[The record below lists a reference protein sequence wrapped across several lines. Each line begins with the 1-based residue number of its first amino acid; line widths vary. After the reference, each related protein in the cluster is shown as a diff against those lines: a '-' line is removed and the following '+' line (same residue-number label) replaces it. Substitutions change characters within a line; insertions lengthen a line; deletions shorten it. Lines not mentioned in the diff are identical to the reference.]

1 MYGVSSLD
9 ELRQIALQQI
19 AKTYRANGVHA
30 LSGVDFVLK
39 SGELHTVAG
48 ENGAGKSTLM
58 HILGGFIKPDS
69 GKILLDGKQQH
80 FSAPAAALRAG
91 IGMVRQ
97 RPALVEQFSVWEN
110 CALGRAAGTGGG
122 FFFNRKKAREAAVVL
137 AAKLGFRLPLDSK
150 AGELTLAG
158 QKKTAVLSLVMRGAS
173 FFIFDEP
180 LAYLRRDEKDEMR
193 ELFLSLRN
201 AGKGVAVIAH
211 EIQEMFPISD
221 RITVLRNGRVVLS
234 GAQNMLDEA
243 QVVAAMFGKLADT
256 TGILK
261 KKTQILSGGSVLSVE
276 NLRVNDSPGFYP
288 LENINLEVR
297 RGEIVGIAG
306 ARESGVGTLERTLA
320 GFIKP
325 DGGAVTIHGMSQSK
339 TVGTAGANQGQGG
352 FAYIGLGS
360 NSGAF
365 APSLSVRDNLILH
378 KHWKR
383 ANGWGFLDRKALSG
397 FAASLVAGAGLSM
410 PVDAPV
416 SSLSGG
422 MLARIIAER
431 ELAKEADVLL
441 LSDPSAGLDLQA
453 LNALLVKIRKFA
465 DAGGGVLL
473 FLGGVSFDRTIDE
486 TVNRTINQTGGAA
499 FDEPGSL
506 SGAHE
511 LAEICDRVYFIENG
525 RIVSHESG
533 EFGRTKTAEFSD
545 SVQPVQPGKTT
556 IKERRSV

>member
-1 MYGVSSLD
+1 LG
-9 ELRQIALQQI
+9 ELRQIALRQI
-19 AKTYRANGVHA
+19 TKTYRENGVHA
-30 LSGVDFVLK
+30 LSGVDFALK
-39 SGELHTVAG
+39 QGELHTVAG

-58 HILGGFIKPDS
+58 HILGGFIRPDS
-69 GKILLDGKQQH
+69 GKILLDGKPQH
-80 FSAPAAALRAG
+80 FLAPAAALRAG

-97 RPALVEQFSVWEN
+97 RPALVEHFSVWEN

-122 FFFNRKKAREAAVVL
+122 FFFNRKKARETVAAL
-137 AAKLGFRLPLDSK
+137 CAKLGFRLPLDIK
-150 AGELTLAG
+150 AGELSLAG
-158 QKKTAVLSLVMRGAS
+158 QKKTAVLSLVMHGAS

-211 EIQEMFPISD
+211 EIGEIFPVSD
-221 RITVLRNGRVVLS
+221 RVTVLRNGRVVLS
-234 GAQNMLDEA
+234 GEQNKLDET
-243 QVVAAMFGKLADT
+243 QVVAAMFGKRADAN
-256 TGILK
+256 GVVR
-261 KKTQILSGGSVLSVE
+261 KKTRSRSHADGSVSGTVLFVKH
-276 NLRVNDSPGFYP
+276 LRVDGYPAVYP
-288 LENINLEVR
+288 LEDINLEVR
-297 RGEIVGIAG
+297 RGEIIGIAG
-306 ARESGVGTLERTLA
+306 ARESGVETLERTLA

-325 DGGAVTIHGMSQSK
+325 DGGSVTVHGTAFQPEH
-339 TVGTAGANQGQGG
+339 TGAGANQGQSG

-378 KHWKR
+378 EHRKR
-383 ANGWGFLDRKALSG
+383 ANTWGFLDRKALSG
-397 FAASLVAGAGLSM
+397 FAASLVAGAGLSV
-410 PVDAPV
+410 PPAAPV

-453 LNALLVKIRKFA
+453 LNALLVKIRRYA

-473 FLGGVSFDRTIDE
+473 FLGGVSFDRTDGIAVDE
-486 TVNRTINQTGGAA
+486 T
-499 FDEPGSL
+499 GSL

-525 RIVSHESG
+525 RIVSRE
-533 EFGRTKTAEFSD
+533 
-545 SVQPVQPGKTT
+545 PGKPAP
-556 IKERRSV
+556 KELRSV

>member
-1 MYGVSSLD
+1 LD
-9 ELRQIALQQI
+9 DLRQIALQQI
-19 AKTYRANGVHA
+19 TKTYRENGVHA

-58 HILGGFIKPDS
+58 HVLGGFIRPDS
-69 GKILLDGKQQH
+69 GKILLDGKPQH
-80 FSAPAAALRAG
+80 FSVPAAALRAG

-97 RPALVEQFSVWEN
+97 RPALVEHFSVWEN
-110 CALGRAAGTGGG
+110 CVLGRAAGTGGG
-122 FFFNRKKAREAAVVL
+122 FFFNRKKAREAVAAL
-137 AAKLGFRLPLDSK
+137 TAKLGFRLPIDAK

-193 ELFLSLRN
+193 ELFLSLRS
-201 AGKGVAVIAH
+201 AGKSVAVIAH
-211 EIQEMFPISD
+211 EIREMFPISD
-221 RITVLRNGRVVLS
+221 RVTVLRNGRVVLC

-243 QVVAAMFGKLADT
+243 RVVAAMFGKRADT
-256 TGILK
+256 GGIAGARRK
-261 KKTQILSGGSVLSVE
+261 NPKALSGGSVLSVK
-276 NLRVNDSPGFYP
+276 NLRINDYRGDYPAFYP
-288 LENINLEVR
+288 LEDITLEVR
-297 RGEIVGIAG
+297 RGEIIGIAG
-306 ARESGVGTLERTLA
+306 ARESGVETLERALA

-325 DGGAVTIHGMSQSK
+325 DGGSVTVCGRAQPE
-339 TVGTAGANQGQGG
+339 TVGTNRAQGG

-378 KHWKR
+378 EHRKR
-383 ANGWGFLDRKALSG
+383 TNTWGFLDRKALSA
-397 FAASLVAGAGLSM
+397 FAVSLVAGAGLSVS
-410 PVDAPV
+410 PAAPV

-431 ELAKEADVLL
+431 ELAKDSGLLL

-453 LNALLVKIRKFA
+453 LNALLLKIRMFA

-473 FLGGVSFDRTIDE
+473 FLGGVPFDYITKPGGIDPDE
-486 TVNRTINQTGGAA
+486 T
-499 FDEPGSL
+499 GSL
-506 SGAHE
+506 AGTHE

-525 RIVSHESG
+525 RIVSPE
-533 EFGRTKTAEFSD
+533 
-545 SVQPVQPGKTT
+545 PGKPAP
-556 IKERRSV
+556 KEPRSV